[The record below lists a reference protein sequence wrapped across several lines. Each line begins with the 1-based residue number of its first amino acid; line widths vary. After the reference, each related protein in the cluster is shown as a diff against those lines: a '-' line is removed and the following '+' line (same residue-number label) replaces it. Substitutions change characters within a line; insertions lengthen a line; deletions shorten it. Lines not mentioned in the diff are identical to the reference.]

1 MSLFSP
7 NKDFKVRNVVLK
19 VVNSNCPELTP
30 EIEDERS
37 DKRVTLA
44 IVVAVVPIEDGKI
57 QDQQVFTAVTKDFSN
72 LGVGVVLEQPLE
84 LAQAIL
90 GFRMEEEMAFFLAE
104 AKHLNPMGGGLF
116 HIGFRLVEVVS
127 TGDYPGLEAVSF

>member
-37 DKRVTLA
+37 DKRVNLA

-72 LGVGVVLEQPLE
+72 LGVGVVLEQPLG
-84 LAQAIL
+84 LSQAIL
-90 GFRMEEEMAFFLAE
+90 GFRMEGEMAFFLAE